1 MASGPSEGGTEPR
14 RILVIADRTCPCE
27 PLRDEILSRA
37 QTSGPAAEVFIVAPA
52 LNTRIRHIFDDSD
65 AAVAAA
71 MERLT
76 NTVDTLIQA
85 GINATGG
92 VGDADPVQAVKD
104 ALHEFPADEILI
116 STHPPGDSHWL
127 ERRLLDR
134 TREAFHGSV
143 THIVSRY
150 GLDAAA

>member
-1 MASGPSEGGTEPR
+1 MASVPTEGGTETR

-37 QTSGPAAEVFIVAPA
+37 TGDHAAKVLIVAPA
-52 LNTRIRHIFDDSD
+52 LNTRIRHLFDDSD

-76 NTVDTLIQA
+76 DTVEVLTRA
-85 GINATGG
+85 GIDASGG
-92 VGDADPVQAVKD
+92 VGDADPLQAVKD
-104 ALHEFPADEILI
+104 ALYEFSADEILI
-116 STHPPGDSHWL
+116 STHPPGDSNWL
-127 ERRLLDR
+127 ERRLVDR
-134 TREAFHGSV
+134 TREHFHGPV

>member
-1 MASGPSEGGTEPR
+1 MESQSSGVGTEPR

-37 QTSGPAAEVFIVAPA
+37 SGDAAAEVLIVAPA

-76 NTVDTLIQA
+76 DTVEVLTMA
-85 GINATGG
+85 GISATGG
-92 VGDADPVQAVKD
+92 VGDADPVQAVQD
-104 ALHEFPADEILI
+104 ALVEFPADELLI
-116 STHPPGDSHWL
+116 STHPAGESNWL
-127 ERRLLDR
+127 ERRLIDR
-134 TREAFHGSV
+134 AREHFHGPV

-150 GLDAAA
+150 GLQAAA

>member
-1 MASGPSEGGTEPR
+1 MASVPSKGGREPR

-27 PLRDEILSRA
+27 PLRDEILARA
-37 QTSGPAAEVFIVAPA
+37 SGGGPAAEVLIVAPA

-76 NTVDTLIQA
+76 DTVEALTAA

-92 VGDADPVQAVKD
+92 VGDADPVQAVQD

-116 STHPPGDSHWL
+116 STHPPGESHWL
-127 ERRLLDR
+127 ERRLVDR
-134 TREAFHGSV
+134 AREHFHGPV